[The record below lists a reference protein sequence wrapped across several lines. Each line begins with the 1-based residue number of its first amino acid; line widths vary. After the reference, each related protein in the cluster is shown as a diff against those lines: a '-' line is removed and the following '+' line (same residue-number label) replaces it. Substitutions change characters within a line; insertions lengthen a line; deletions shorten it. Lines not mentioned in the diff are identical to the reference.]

1 MTEFVDD
8 NTFEALQRLL
18 MNLSRFD
25 QKATSKTKK
34 S

>member
-1 MTEFVDD
+1 MTEFVDYYA
-8 NTFEALQRLL
+8 FEALQRLL
-18 MNLSRFD
+18 LNLSRFD